1 MNVLKDLKPN
11 EVFRFFEE
19 LTAIPRTSGD
29 EKKVSGYLVDFA
41 KERNL
46 EVYQD
51 KALNVIIKKPGSS
64 GYEHSSTV
72 IIQGHMDMVG
82 EKSSKIKHD
91 FLKDPLKLRIE
102 GDFVYATDTTLGG
115 DNGIAVAFGLALLD
129 SKEIPHPP
137 VELLITTNE
146 ETGMFGA
153 SALQTDHLSG
163 KILLNI
169 DTEEEGVFFVS
180 CAGGFTANVNF
191 TPSEVALK
199 GNALGISVTGLKGGH
214 SGLEII
220 KQRANAVKLLGRVL
234 NRLNGELR
242 IRLVSVKGGAK
253 HNAIPREAYAVVSL
267 SEKKYPKALEILQEM
282 EATFENEYKVED
294 KGVKV
299 EGTPSEASR
308 MMSLKDSNNIIRY
321 MLIVPDGVQSMSK
334 DLPGLVESSL
344 NLGVLEEQH
353 GKLQFVHAVRSSV
366 KSSKVE
372 IGDRICALGILTGG
386 EVDITGDYPEWQYEA
401 NSKVR
406 PIAIETYKT
415 LYGKDPQI
423 KAIHAGLEC
432 GLLKEKLPETD
443 MISFGPNLY
452 DVHTFEEHLSI
463 SSVERTWEFIKALLA
478 NLK

>member
-1 MNVLKDLKPN
+1 
-11 EVFRFFEE
+11 
-19 LTAIPRTSGD
+19 
-29 EKKVSGYLVDFA
+29 
-41 KERNL
+41 
-46 EVYQD
+46 
-51 KALNVIIKKPGSS
+51 
-64 GYEHSSTV
+64 
-72 IIQGHMDMVG
+72 
-82 EKSSKIKHD
+82 
-91 FLKDPLKLRIE
+91 
-102 GDFVYATDTTLGG
+102 
-115 DNGIAVAFGLALLD
+115 
-129 SKEIPHPP
+129 
-137 VELLITTNE
+137 
-146 ETGMFGA
+146 
-153 SALQTDHLSG
+153 
-163 KILLNI
+163 
-169 DTEEEGVFFVS
+169 
-180 CAGGFTANVNF
+180 
-191 TPSEVALK
+191 
-199 GNALGISVTGLKGGH
+199 LGISVTGLKGGH

-321 MLIVPDGVQSMSK
+321 MLIVPDGVQTMSK

-366 KSSKVE
+366 KSSKIE

-386 EVDITGDYPEWQYEA
+386 EVEITGDYPEWQYEA

-432 GLLKEKLPETD
+432 GLLKEKLPKTD

-452 DVHTFEEHLSI
+452 DVHTYEEHLSI

>member
-1 MNVLKDLKPN
+1 MKVLKDLEPI
-11 EVFRFFEE
+11 EVFSFFEV
-19 LTAIPRTSGD
+19 LTTIPRTSGD

-41 KERNL
+41 KERKL

-51 KALNVIIKKPGSS
+51 KALNVIIKKPGTS
-64 GYEHSSTV
+64 GYEDSSTV

-82 EKSSKIKHD
+82 EKSSKNKHD

-115 DNGIAVAFGLALLD
+115 DNGIAVAYGLALLD
-129 SKEIPHPP
+129 SKDIPHPP
-137 VELLITTNE
+137 VELLITTDE
-146 ETGMFGA
+146 ETGMYGA
-153 SALQTDHLSG
+153 SALNAEHLSG
-163 KILLNI
+163 KTLLNI
-169 DTEEEGVFFVS
+169 DAEEEGVFFVS
-180 CAGGFTANVNF
+180 CAGGFTASVNF
-191 TPSEVALK
+191 KPGFVRLNGK
-199 GNALGISVTGLKGGH
+199 ALGISVTGLKGGH

-234 NRLNGELR
+234 NRLNGELK

-253 HNAIPREAYAVVSL
+253 HNAIPREAFAVVSL
-267 SEKKYPKALEILQEM
+267 SEKKYPRALEILQEM
-282 EATFENEYKVED
+282 EATFKNEYKVED

-299 EGTPSEASR
+299 EGTTAKASR
-308 MMSLKDSNNIIRY
+308 MMSGKDSNNIIRY

-334 DLPGLVESSL
+334 ELPGLVESSF
-344 NLGVLEEQH
+344 NLGVLEEKD
-353 GKLQFVHAVRSSV
+353 GKLQFVHAVRSSI
-366 KSSKVE
+366 KSLKDE
-372 IGDRICALGILTGG
+372 IGEIISALGILTGG
-386 EVDITGDYPEWQYEA
+386 ELKVTANYPEWEYEA

-406 PIAIETYKT
+406 ATAIETYKT
-415 LYGKDPQI
+415 LYKKDPQI

-452 DVHTFEEHLSI
+452 DVHTPEEHLSI
-463 SSVERTWEFIKALLA
+463 SSVERTWEFIKALLG